1 MRMFEN
7 IKFLGLYIQV
17 ENDGYNS
24 IKFGRLLRIDESE
37 REMESE
43 RKRRKMKK
51 KRKTK

>member
-24 IKFGRLLRIDESE
+24 IKLGRLLRIDESE
-37 REMESE
+37 RERWRVSE
-43 RKRRKMKK
+43 REGK
-51 KRKTK
+51 